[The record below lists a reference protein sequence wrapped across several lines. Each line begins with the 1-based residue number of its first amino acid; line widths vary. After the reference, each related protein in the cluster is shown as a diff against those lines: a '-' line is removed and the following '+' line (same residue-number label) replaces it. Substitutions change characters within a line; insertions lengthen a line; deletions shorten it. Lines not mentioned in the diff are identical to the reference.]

1 MDAAFLRLP
10 ERNVQVYRTPM
21 NRLGTAF
28 LLIAA
33 CFLFSSCIRT
43 STVVSVKK
51 DGSGDIVTRYY
62 FSPQVLSL
70 LEQASGGG
78 GLGLNV
84 PDLGGLQ
91 GLVTPERESL
101 ERDAAIYGERVT
113 YVKHDPGRDDEG
125 WIGYTV
131 HYTFDDIRNVKLDQ
145 NSLPGAAREYVEAKG
160 QSFGEEEGGSI
171 TFTMEGN
178 ELTIHST
185 MIAGGMNDL
194 IDQEQINQAKEMG
207 MKPSQTL
214 PMAASATQGMK
225 IAFFVRIEGEVVE
238 TTAEHTTGNLIIMSD
253 TDVSAVM
260 RDPDF
265 AAFIDSAADNPDAV
279 SEESL
284 RDLFRNI
291 EGMTI
296 ELADEVKVTMD

>member
-1 MDAAFLRLP
+1 
-10 ERNVQVYRTPM
+10 M
-21 NRLGTAF
+21 NRLRTAF
-28 LLIAA
+28 LCLAA

-101 ERDAAIYGERVT
+101 EKDAAIYGEGVT

-131 HYTFDDIRNVKLDQ
+131 QYKFDDIRTVKLNQ
-145 NSLPGAAREYVEAKG
+145 NSLPGAVREYVEATG
-160 QSFGEEEGGSI
+160 QSLEEEGGSL

-194 IDQEQINQAKEMG
+194 IDQGQINQAREMG

-225 IAFFVRIEGEVVE
+225 IALFVRIEGEVVE

-265 AAFIDSAADNPDAV
+265 AAFMDNSADNPDTV

-284 RDLFRNI
+284 RELFRNI

-296 ELADEVKVTMD
+296 ELADEVKVTID

>member
-1 MDAAFLRLP
+1 MR
-10 ERNVQVYRTPM
+10 VYGACM
-21 NRLGTAF
+21 NRLGTAI
-28 LLIAA
+28 LLLAA
-33 CFLFSSCIRT
+33 CLFFSSCIRT

-62 FSPQVLSL
+62 FSPQVLAL

-101 ERDAAIYGERVT
+101 EKDSAIYGEGVT

-131 HYTFDDIRNVKLDQ
+131 QYKFDDIRTVKLDQ
-145 NSLPGAAREYVEAKG
+145 NSLPVAAVEYVEATG
-160 QSFGEEEGGSI
+160 QSFGEEEGGSL

-194 IDQEQINQAKEMG
+194 VDQEQINQAKEMG

-214 PMAASATQGMK
+214 PMAASATRGMK
-225 IAFFVRIEGEVVE
+225 IAFFVRIDGEVVE

-253 TDVSAVM
+253 TDVSSVM
-260 RDPDF
+260 QDPDF
-265 AAFIDSAADNPDAV
+265 AAFIDNAAEDPDAV

-284 RDLFRNI
+284 RELFRNI

-296 ELADEVKVTMD
+296 ELADEIKVTIE

>member
-1 MDAAFLRLP
+1 MR
-10 ERNVQVYRTPM
+10 VYRALM
-21 NRLGTAF
+21 NRLRTAF
-28 LLIAA
+28 LCLAA

-101 ERDAAIYGERVT
+101 EKDAAIYGEGVT

-131 HYTFDDIRNVKLDQ
+131 QYKFDDIRTVKLNQ
-145 NSLPGAAREYVEAKG
+145 NSLPGAVREYVEATG
-160 QSFGEEEGGSI
+160 QSLEEEGGSL

-194 IDQEQINQAKEMG
+194 IDQGQINQAREMG

-225 IAFFVRIEGEVVE
+225 IALFVRIEGEVVE

-265 AAFIDSAADNPDAV
+265 AAFMDNSADNPDTV

-284 RDLFRNI
+284 RELFRNI

-296 ELADEVKVTMD
+296 ELADEVKVTID

>member
-1 MDAAFLRLP
+1 
-10 ERNVQVYRTPM
+10 M

-28 LLIAA
+28 LLLAA

-101 ERDAAIYGERVT
+101 ERDAVIYGERVT

-131 HYTFDDIRNVKLDQ
+131 QYTFDDIRTVKLDQ
-145 NSLPGAAREYVEAKG
+145 NSLPGAARESNASS
-160 QSFGEEEGGSI
+160 QSEEGRRLEWN
-171 TFTMEGN
+171 F
-178 ELTIHST
+178 L
-185 MIAGGMNDL
+185 L
-194 IDQEQINQAKEMG
+194 KEHATEPMS
-207 MKPSQTL
+207 MTAEATL
-214 PMAASATQGMK
+214 PPSRSLWM
-225 IAFFVRIEGEVVE
+225 VLV
-238 TTAEHTTGNLIIMSD
+238 LIP
-253 TDVSAVM
+253 V
-260 RDPDF
+260 
-265 AAFIDSAADNPDAV
+265 
-279 SEESL
+279 L
-284 RDLFRNI
+284 LFLIQNRRSRTKLEN
-291 EGMTI
+291 
-296 ELADEVKVTMD
+296 